1 MPQIFKIIFL
11 FYLYGLKFLGPGCH
25 SKIFQR
31 KMCSPW
37 SENFLRNCEKVSN
50 VTLVCKDGK
59 LTSHKIVLAR
69 ISDYIRDLMLLI
81 PNEEDII
88 IMLPDFP
95 IKVVRDFVSKHIF
108 KGRPNTYRVIIKE
121 GQKVNAY
128 YTAKI
133 CLFGAPIRF
142 ILTTTCNHL
151 IIYL

>member
-31 KMCSPW
+31 KMCSSW

-59 LTSHKIVLAR
+59 LTSHKIILAR

-95 IKVVRDFVSKHIF
+95 IKMVRDFVTKHIF
-108 KGRPNTYRVIIKE
+108 KGKPLS
-121 GQKVNAY
+121 
-128 YTAKI
+128 
-133 CLFGAPIRF
+133 LFIDKCCWYLLSQTHAHA
-142 ILTTTCNHL
+142 HL
-151 IIYL
+151 VLYQPFCTF

>member
-1 MPQIFKIIFL
+1 
-11 FYLYGLKFLGPGCH
+11 
-25 SKIFQR
+25 
-31 KMCSPW
+31 MCSPW

-95 IKVVRDFVSKHIF
+95 IKTVRDFVTKHIF
-108 KGRPNTYRVIIKE
+108 KGKPLS
-121 GQKVNAY
+121 
-128 YTAKI
+128 
-133 CLFGAPIRF
+133 LFIDKFCRYLLSQTHHMHILFCINLFVRF
-142 ILTTTCNHL
+142 RITC
-151 IIYL
+151 

>member
-1 MPQIFKIIFL
+1 
-11 FYLYGLKFLGPGCH
+11 
-25 SKIFQR
+25 
-31 KMCSPW
+31 MCSPW

-95 IKVVRDFVSKHIF
+95 IKTVRDFVTKHIF
-108 KGRPNTYRVIIKE
+108 KGKQAYSLIKMMKHA
-121 GQKVNAY
+121 G
-128 YTAKI
+128 
-133 CLFGAPIRF
+133 LP
-142 ILTTTCNHL
+142 L
-151 IIYL
+151 ITDFK